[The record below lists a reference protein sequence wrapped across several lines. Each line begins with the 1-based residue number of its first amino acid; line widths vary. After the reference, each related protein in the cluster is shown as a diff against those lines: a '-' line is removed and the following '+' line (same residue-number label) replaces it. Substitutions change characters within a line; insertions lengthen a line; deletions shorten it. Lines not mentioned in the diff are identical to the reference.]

1 MEAADW
7 GVWSESSIPISF
19 DFRVFDDCIEHWLR
33 LPSEPPIFF
42 NGGLSDGS
50 KKIVV
55 YFEDIFQNYTL
66 EFYLVPNKKLLT
78 YLEGYL
84 QICNVFSHLILNFPV
99 LHANHSVKL
108 FEEK

>member
-50 KKIVV
+50 KKIV
-55 YFEDIFQNYTL
+55 YFEDIFQNYI
-66 EFYLVPNKKLLT
+66 KILLST
-78 YLEGYL
+78 
-84 QICNVFSHLILNFPV
+84 
-99 LHANHSVKL
+99 
-108 FEEK
+108 